1 MANEPSIRGYRIIGD
16 RPKDRSLSYDY
27 LKQSHT
33 AAKLLTVLRS
43 EAVKQGA
50 NCLGNPEKWT
60 GEELPTDREAQ
71 LACASCP
78 VIQQCEQYREAAHP
92 AWGNWAG
99 VVKGRNLQKAMQ
111 EGESA

>member
-1 MANEPSIRGYRIIGD
+1 MADDSIRGYRIIGD
-16 RPKDRSLSYDY
+16 RPKERQLSMDY

-33 AAKLLTVLRS
+33 AAKLLTVLRT

-71 LACASCP
+71 IMCASCP
-78 VIQQCEQYREAAHP
+78 LVSLCNQYAETAHVAHGVWGGQVYGRRLAEAM
-92 AWGNWAG
+92 
-99 VVKGRNLQKAMQ
+99 KDDD
-111 EGESA
+111 

>member
-1 MANEPSIRGYRIIGD
+1 MADESIRGYRITGD
-16 RPKDRSLSYDY
+16 RPKERQLSMDY

-33 AAKLLTVLRS
+33 AAKLLTVLRT

-60 GEELPTDREAQ
+60 GEELPSDRQAA
-71 LACASCP
+71 LDCASCP
-78 VIQQCEQYREAAHP
+78 VWDLCNNYREAAHP

-99 VVKGRNLQKAMQ
+99 VVKGRKLQEAM
-111 EGESA
+111 EDD

>member
-1 MANEPSIRGYRIIGD
+1 MADDSIRGYRIIGD

-33 AAKLLTVLRS
+33 AAKLLTVLRT

-60 GEELPTDREAQ
+60 GEELPTDRQAQ
-71 LACASCP
+71 LDCAGCR
-78 VIQQCEQYREAAHP
+78 VFEQCDAYREAAHP

-99 VVKGRNLQKAMQ
+99 VVKGRKLKEAM
-111 EGESA
+111 EDD

>member
-1 MANEPSIRGYRIIGD
+1 MADESIRGYKIVGD
-16 RPKDRSLSYDY
+16 RPKERQLSMDY

-33 AAKLLTVLRS
+33 AAKLLTVLRT

-50 NCLGNPEKWT
+50 NCLDKPEQWT

-99 VVKGRNLQKAMQ
+99 VVKGRKLKEAM
-111 EGESA
+111 EGE